1 MKKQLLTLVFGLSA
15 LAGNAQ
21 LQNLDFEYWDSPVT
35 SSYNSNSPT
44 GWTWTNGASILSP
57 WLFYSPPSTVSQSG
71 QYALTLNVWYN
82 YTKDAALQT
91 AAINSRPTA
100 LNGYYKYTDNLVLGN
115 NNQMV
120 NDTAEVSVYLTKWN
134 TAFSRNDTVGAG
146 KISLNAIQSFTP
158 FRVNINYSSN
168 VTPDSITVFLDPS
181 LVRRGVASGAYI
193 VIGTGVGSYFTV
205 DNLTLESGNLSVPT
219 LSPND
224 RIKIFPNP
232 STDIIHFSDFTGIVT
247 IAAMNGT
254 IIRSQTVTQQQSL
267 SIQDL
272 PAGIYML
279 TLNDGKTIQHSKVV
293 KN

>member
-21 LQNLDFEYWDSPVT
+21 LQNLDFENWNSPVT

-44 GWTWTNGASILSP
+44 GWTWTNGFSIISP
-57 WLFYSPPSTVSQSG
+57 WQFYSPPSTVSQSG

-82 YTKDAALQT
+82 YTKDATLQT

-100 LNGYYKYTDNLVLGN
+100 LNGYYKYTENLVLGN

-134 TAFSRNDTVGAG
+134 AAFSRNDTVGAG
-146 KISLNAIQSFTP
+146 KISLNEIQSFTP
-158 FRVNINYSSN
+158 FKVNINYSSN
-168 VTPDSITVFLDPS
+168 ATPDSITVFLDPS
-181 LVRRGVASGAYI
+181 LVRRAGAGGTYM

-205 DNLTLESGNLSVPT
+205 DNLSLEAGNLSAGT

-224 RIKIFPNP
+224 RIRIFPNP
-232 STDIIHFSDFTGIVT
+232 STDIIHFSDFTGTVT
-247 IAAMNGT
+247 IAAMNGQ
-254 IIRSQTVTQQQSL
+254 IIWSQAVKQHQGL

-279 TLNDGKTIQHSKVV
+279 TLDDGKTIQKSKIV
-293 KN
+293 KH

>member
-35 SSYNSNSPT
+35 SSYKSNSPT
-44 GWTWTNGASILSP
+44 AWTWTNGASIISP
-57 WLFYSPPSTVSQSG
+57 WLFYAPPATVSQSG

-91 AAINSRPTA
+91 AAISSRPTA

-120 NDTAEVSVYLTKWN
+120 DDTAEVSVYVTKWN
-134 TAFSRNDTVGAG
+134 IAFNRNDTVGAG

-158 FRVNINYSSN
+158 FKVNINYSSN
-168 VTPDSITVFLDPS
+168 ATPDSITVFLDPS
-181 LVRRGVASGAYI
+181 LVRRAGAAGAYV

-205 DNLTLESGNLSVPT
+205 DNLSLEAGNLSAPT
-219 LSPND
+219 LSRNN

-232 STDIIHFSDFTGIVT
+232 STNIIHFSDFTGTVT
-247 IAAMNGT
+247 IATMNGT
-254 IIRSQTVTQQQSL
+254 IIRSQAVGQNQNL

-272 PAGIYML
+272 PAGVYML
-279 TLNDGKTIQHSKVV
+279 TLNDGKTMQQSKIV

>member
-1 MKKQLLTLVFGLSA
+1 MKKQLLTLAFGLFV

-21 LQNLDFEYWDSPVT
+21 LKNLDFENWDSLVT
-35 SSYNSNSPT
+35 SSYKSNSPT
-44 GWTWTNGASILSP
+44 AWTWTNGASIISP
-57 WLFYSPPSTVSQSG
+57 WLFYSPPATVSQSG
-71 QYALTLNVWYN
+71 QYALTLSVWYN

-120 NDTAEVSVYLTKWN
+120 NDTAEVRVYLTKWN
-134 TAFSRNDTVGAG
+134 TAFSRNDTVGGG

-158 FRVNINYSSN
+158 FKVNINYSSN
-168 VTPDSITVFLDPS
+168 ATPDSITVLLDPS
-181 LVRRGVASGAYI
+181 LVRRAGAGGAYI
-193 VIGTGVGSYFTV
+193 VVGTGVGSYFTV
-205 DNLTLESGNLSVPT
+205 DNLSLEAGNLSAGT
-219 LSPND
+219 LSLNNKV
-224 RIKIFPNP
+224 KIFPNP
-232 STDIIHFSDFTGIVT
+232 STDIIHFSDFTGTVT

-254 IIRSQTVTQQQSL
+254 IIWSQAIRPHQSL

-272 PAGIYML
+272 PVGIYIL
-279 TLNDGKTIQHSKVV
+279 TLDDGKTIQQSKIV